1 MVTFIA
7 RLKAL
12 PGKEAEAVK
21 QVKEMVMAVQ
31 EKEPGTLAYIS
42 HTVPGSPGE
51 FLFFEVYA
59 DAEAASYRPAA
70 DEAAK
75 DAHVATPHFQKL
87 AALIGPVFDA
97 SFGVKIENLDRVGGC
112 VRS

>member
-1 MVTFIA
+1 
-7 RLKAL
+7 LKAL

-21 QVKEMVMAVQ
+21 QVKEMVAAVQ
-31 EKEPGTLAYIS
+31 SEEPGALAYIS
-42 HTVPGSPGE
+42 HAVPGCPGE

-59 DAEAASYRPAA
+59 D
-70 DEAAK
+70 EAAK
-75 DAHVATPHFQKL
+75 NAHMATPHFQRL

-97 SFGVKIENLDRVGGC
+97 SFGVKIENLDRVAGC